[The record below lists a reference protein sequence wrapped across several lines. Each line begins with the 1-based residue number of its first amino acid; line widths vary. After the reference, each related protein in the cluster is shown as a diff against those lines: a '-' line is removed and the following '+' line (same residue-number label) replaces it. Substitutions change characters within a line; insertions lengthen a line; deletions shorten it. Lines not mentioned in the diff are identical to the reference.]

1 MLTKV
6 FRNTSLSFI
15 RSSTATLRAP
25 KKKKGAKAAAPT
37 SSDIVNIFKD
47 RKDPLIYPSDMYP
60 PWVMGLLDVQ
70 YSPDDVMMQ
79 MYRGERLP
87 NAAEQW
93 RIANAIKRQRIKDRN
108 FLKKQRLEYA
118 SDDDDFGEDLGGVE
132 QEDLDTEV
140 AGELEEK

>member
-1 MLTKV
+1 MLAKL
-6 FRNTSLSFI
+6 FRNTSISSI

-25 KKKKGAKAAAPT
+25 KKKKGAKAATPT

-70 YSPDDVMMQ
+70 YSPDDMMMQ

-87 NAAEQW
+87 TAAE
-93 RIANAIKRQRIKDRN
+93 
-108 FLKKQRLEYA
+108 
-118 SDDDDFGEDLGGVE
+118 
-132 QEDLDTEV
+132 
-140 AGELEEK
+140 